1 MRSAQPPS
9 ATSAAAGGA
18 PPAGPGPDDLAE
30 RLFAETEGVPF
41 LLVEYL
47 AALATAPEGGA
58 DEAWPLPAGAQALI
72 RARVDALGEVG
83 RQVLAAAAVLGRSFD
98 ADTLRATAGRSDEE
112 TVAGLEE
119 LVARGLVGEEP
130 VGCAFG
136 HEKVRALV
144 YDDTGAARRRL
155 LHRRAAAALAQPGPD
170 REDRTALVAR
180 HLERAGQ
187 ADEAALAH
195 ARAAGRARAV
205 YANADALAH
214 LRAALVLGH
223 PDRPALLT
231 AAGDVQ
237 TLLGDYAG
245 AVASYETAATEAA
258 PAAVA
263 GLERRLGAVHGRRG
277 EWALAEAHLRT
288 ALGATPPADRE
299 ARAGLHAEL
308 SLTLHERGDAPGARE
323 HARLARELAEDGDD
337 AGAVARALNILGV
350 LARSDGDL
358 DAARGHLERS
368 VALAAGVGDPATQ
381 AAALNNLALARAAAG
396 DVEGALGPART
407 ALGLCVAQGD
417 RHREAALRGNLADLL
432 HDAGHPEDA
441 MGELKRAVAVFA
453 EVAADEEPQ
462 PEIWKLVA
470 W

>member
-1 MRSAQPPS
+1 M
-9 ATSAAAGGA
+9 
-18 PPAGPGPDDLAE
+18 
-30 RLFAETEGVPF
+30 PF

-130 VGCAFG
+130 WGAAFG

-187 ADEAALAH
+187 ADRGGAGH

-231 AAGDVQ
+231 AA
-237 TLLGDYAG
+237 
-245 AVASYETAATEAA
+245 
-258 PAAVA
+258 
-263 GLERRLGAVHGRRG
+263 RGR
-277 EWALAEAHLRT
+277 
-288 ALGATPPADRE
+288 P
-299 ARAGLHAEL
+299 
-308 SLTLHERGDAPGARE
+308 DAPG
-323 HARLARELAEDGDD
+323 RLRRRGRQLRDGGRPRRRRRRSPASSGAWGRCT
-337 AGAVARALNILGV
+337 AGAASGPSPRRTCAPRWG
-350 LARSDGDL
+350 RRPRRTGRR
-358 DAARGHLERS
+358 ARGCTPS
-368 VALAAGVGDPATQ
+368 
-381 AAALNNLALARAAAG
+381 
-396 DVEGALGPART
+396 
-407 ALGLCVAQGD
+407 
-417 RHREAALRGNLADLL
+417 
-432 HDAGHPEDA
+432 
-441 MGELKRAVAVFA
+441 
-453 EVAADEEPQ
+453 
-462 PEIWKLVA
+462 
-470 W
+470 